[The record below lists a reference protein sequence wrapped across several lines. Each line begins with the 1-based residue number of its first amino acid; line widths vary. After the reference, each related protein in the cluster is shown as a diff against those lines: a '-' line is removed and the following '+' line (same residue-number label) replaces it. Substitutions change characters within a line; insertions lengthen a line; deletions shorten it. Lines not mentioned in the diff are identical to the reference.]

1 MANMKMALR
10 HTGLQVE
17 DSDAHGLGSIFV
29 VHCDILEALTLDPF
43 THVYSF
49 DVGFPPDTQR
59 QIARM
64 FNASTFVAWLV
75 SFQSPAKILHQ
86 YGYMVEFLDQLTTK
100 MCGKYITRVA
110 FFTFAWCRWWWLG
123 IVKCFQVK
131 RVTFYFIF
139 LISRFRGAPRSL
151 FL

>member
-17 DSDAHGLGSIFV
+17 ESDAHGLGSIFF

-59 QIARM
+59 QIAKM
-64 FNASTFVAWLV
+64 FNASTSVAWLV
-75 SFQSPAKILHQ
+75 SFQAPAKIVHQ
-86 YGYMVEFLDQLTTK
+86 YGYLVEFLDQLTTK
-100 MCGKYITRVA
+100 MYGKHITSSV
-110 FFTFAWCRWWWLG
+110 FTFVWRRCW
-123 IVKCFQVK
+123 
-131 RVTFYFIF
+131 
-139 LISRFRGAPRSL
+139 
-151 FL
+151 